1 MRDSKAKI
9 SSAQFKEKDEEQNI
23 TIDKLLTMR
32 NIVSRQ
38 LVSYSDALTSDR

>member
-1 MRDSKAKI
+1 MRDSTAKI
-9 SSAQFKEKDEEQNI
+9 NSAHCEEKDEEQNI

-32 NIVSRQ
+32 DIVSLQ